1 MKNTITQVGGQSARL
16 ALVAAGTLL
25 LQAPGSAAVAQVLAS
40 AQPLQGPAAPAA
52 PTLLLRQVLRQW
64 EKQHRSIIAYDSDLV
79 GDKRVAMP
87 SETGTL
93 DEKLARTLAG
103 LGLSFKRLHSGNYL
117 VTAAGAGS
125 APAVVQDI
133 AVAGRVVDAKGG
145 GLPGVTVLVKGTT
158 IGAST
163 GPNGEFSL
171 RVPAGSTL
179 VFSSVG
185 FAQQEV
191 PVTGPTTTLNIT
203 LADDA
208 KELADVVV
216 VGYGTQRRE
225 DVTGAVASV
234 KAEDIRTQGSNTVQ
248 KSLQGRI
255 AGVQIESSGGN
266 PGSGV
271 RVVIRGA
278 GSLNNNNP
286 LYIVDGVQVDDINNL
301 QPTDIA
307 SFNVL
312 KDASAAAIYGSR
324 AANGVVLITTKG
336 GKKGE
341 NRFDLNAYY
350 GLQTIAK
357 KIDVLNASQWATV
370 SNAAHDN
377 AGLPRLDLA
386 KNPETLG
393 AGTDWQKEI
402 YRTAPMQNYT
412 LGTSGG
418 SENFTYNLSGG
429 YLDQQGIVKN
439 TDYNR
444 WNLRVKSDF
453 TKGRVRLGETV
464 ILTRE
469 YWRSMAGGW
478 GGQGGNPVG
487 SALKMIPVFQV
498 YDPTA
503 IGGYGGAYGPV
514 VNVANPV
521 AQLNLEVPETR
532 TTTAILNGFA
542 EVSLF
547 KGLKYRLNLGYTAA
561 YGSYNDYIYPYQVG
575 ALFNNADADLAQ
587 NKSERSYF
595 LQEHTV
601 AYDRTFGKHTL
612 QALAGYTYQDTKYNI
627 LSGSKSGMPTGIAVL
642 DAGTTNIASG
652 GYAYESVLLSYLG
665 RLVYAYND
673 RYVLTGTFRR
683 DGSSRFGPAYKYGN
697 FPSIA
702 LAWNIVNEP
711 FFEPAQRVV
720 SNLKVRAS
728 YGVLG
733 NQEIPDY
740 RYVPLITPNTNYV
753 IGQTQQLW
761 SGAIQTAFAT
771 PDIKWETSKT
781 FNVGADLGFFQN
793 KLNLTADYFIRRN
806 SDILLQVP
814 IPLSSGASGTSPYIN
829 AGQITNKG
837 IEAALTYNNQV
848 GEFTYQ
854 LTSTFTAIDNVVDFL
869 GTGTQQISGGQPT
882 HHGASATITQAGGPV
897 GAFYLI
903 KTDGIFNS
911 QDEINAYT
919 HDGKLIQP
927 GAKPG
932 DVKFVDYNNDGTISQ
947 DDRQYCG
954 SPTPTFTYGFGS
966 NAAWRNFDLSFFF
979 QGTYGN
985 KIYNGAR
992 EDLEGMNLE
1001 FNYSPATL
1009 NAWTPTNHTNFP
1021 RAVINDPNLNSQT
1034 SDRFLESGS
1043 YLRLRTLQVGYTLP
1057 KGVLSAVKLASCRFY
1072 LSFDNLLTITKY
1084 TGFNPDLGR
1093 YNAGA
1098 AGGGILDRGVDFP
1111 HVAYPLARTS
1121 LLGVQVSF

>member
-1 MKNTITQVGGQSARL
+1 MTNSSLLNFL
-16 ALVAAGTLL
+16 ALLL
-25 LQAPGSAAVAQVLAS
+25 VCAPKTDAS
-40 AQPLQGPAAPAA
+40 AAPAA
-52 PTLLLRQVLRQW
+52 
-64 EKQHRSIIAYDSDLV
+64 KI
-79 GDKRVAMP
+79 
-87 SETGTL
+87 
-93 DEKLARTLAG
+93 
-103 LGLSFKRLHSGNYL
+103 LGLNFGTAN
-117 VTAAGAGS
+117 AAGQKKSSTTQSIATFVDGS
-125 APAVVQDI
+125 YNDCGAEAPVPIKGKVVGPNNEGI
-133 AVAGRVVDAKGG
+133 
-145 GLPGVTVLVKGTT
+145 PGATIVVKGTT
-158 IGAST
+158 LGTTSDAEGS
-163 GPNGEFSL
+163 FSL
-171 RVPAGSTL
+171 SVPDGNATL
-179 VFSSVG
+179 VVSSIG
-185 FAQQEV
+185 FANQEV
-191 PVTGPTTTLNIT
+191 AVNGRTDLTIT
-203 LADDA
+203 LQNDVKALS
-208 KELADVVV
+208 EVVV

-225 DVTGAVASV
+225 DVTGAISSI
-234 KAEDIRTQGSNTVQ
+234 KADDIRTQGSNTVQ

-255 AGVQIESSGGN
+255 AGVQIESSGGD

-286 LYIVDGVQVDDINNL
+286 LYIVDGVQVENINNL

-307 SFNVL
+307 SFDVL

-341 NRFDLNAYY
+341 NRVNFDAYY
-350 GLQTIAK
+350 GAQQIAK
-357 KIDVLNASQWATV
+357 KVDVLNASQWATV

-377 AGLPRLDLA
+377 AGLPRLDIA
-386 KNPETLG
+386 QNPESLG

-402 YRTAPMQNYT
+402 YRTAPMQSYT
-412 LGTSGG
+412 LGASGG
-418 SENFTYNLSGG
+418 GDNFTYSLSGG
-429 YLDQQGIVKN
+429 YLDQQGIVKK
-439 TDYNR
+439 TDYDR
-444 WNLRVKSDF
+444 WNLRLKSDF
-453 TKGRVRLGETV
+453 TKGRVRIGETI

-469 YWRSMAGGW
+469 YWRGMAGGW

-503 IGGYGGAYGPV
+503 VGGYSGASGPV

-532 TTTAILNGFA
+532 STTAIINGFA
-542 EVSLF
+542 EVSLV
-547 KGLKYRLNLGYTAA
+547 KGLKYRLNLGYTGT
-561 YGSYNDYIYPYQVG
+561 YGSYNDYIYPYKVG
-575 ALFNNADADLAQ
+575 ALFNNADADLSQ
-587 NKSERSYF
+587 NKSERNYF
-595 LQEHTV
+595 LQEHTLN
-601 AYDRTFGKHTL
+601 YSKEFGKHNL
-612 QALAGYTYQDTKYNI
+612 QALVGYTYQDTKYNI
-627 LSGSKSGMPTGIAVL
+627 LSGSKSGMPTGIQVL
-642 DAGTTNIASG
+642 DAGTTNISSG
-652 GYAYESVLLSYLG
+652 GYANESVLISYLG
-665 RLVYAYND
+665 RLVYSFDN

-702 LAWNIVNEP
+702 LAWNVVNES
-711 FFEPAQRVV
+711 FFQPLQNVV
-720 SNLKVRAS
+720 TNLKIRSS
-728 YGVLG
+728 YGILG

-740 RYVPLITPNTNYV
+740 RYVPLISSNANYV
-753 IGQTQQLW
+753 IGQTQQIW

-771 PDIKWETSKT
+771 PGIKWETSKT
-781 FNVGADLGFFQN
+781 FDIGTDWGFFEN

-814 IPLSSGASGTSPYIN
+814 IPLSTGASGSSPYIN

-837 IEAALTYNNQV
+837 VEAALRYNNKV
-848 GEFTYQ
+848 GEFNYQ
-854 LTSTFTAIDNVVDFL
+854 VTGTFTAIKNRVDFL

-903 KTDGIFNS
+903 KTAGIFNS
-911 QDEINAYT
+911 QDEINAYNVE
-919 HDGKLIQP
+919 GKLIQP
-927 GAKPG
+927 SAKPG

-954 SPTPTFTYGFGS
+954 SPTPKFSYGFGS
-966 NAAWRNFDLSFFF
+966 NASWRNFDLSFFF

-1009 NAWTPTNHTNFP
+1009 NAWTPDNHTNFP

-1034 SDRFLESGS
+1034 SDRFLENGS
-1043 YLRLRTLQVGYTLP
+1043 YLRMRTLQLGYTLP
-1057 KGVLSAVKLASCRFY
+1057 KGVLSAAKINSFRVY
-1072 LSFDNLLTITKY
+1072 LSFDNLFTITKY

-1098 AGGGILDRGVDFP
+1098 VGGGILDRGVDFP

>member
-1 MKNTITQVGGQSARL
+1 MVTQSFVDNYLL
-16 ALVAAGTLL
+16 ANAYAA
-25 LQAPGSAAVAQVLAS
+25 QAPLPV
-40 AQPLQGPAAPAA
+40 
-52 PTLLLRQVLRQW
+52 
-64 EKQHRSIIAYDSDLV
+64 K
-79 GDKRVAMP
+79 
-87 SETGTL
+87 
-93 DEKLARTLAG
+93 
-103 LGLSFKRLHSGNYL
+103 
-117 VTAAGAGS
+117 
-125 APAVVQDI
+125 
-133 AVAGRVVDAKGG
+133 GRVVGPNNESI
-145 GLPGVTVLVKGTT
+145 PGATVVVKGTT
-158 IGAST
+158 LGTTSDES
-163 GPNGEFSL
+163 GNFSL
-171 RVPAGSTL
+171 NLPDGNATL
-179 VFSSVG
+179 VISSIG
-185 FAQQEV
+185 FATQEIAV
-191 PVTGPTTTLNIT
+191 NGRATLTISLQNDVKA
-203 LADDA
+203 LN
-208 KELADVVV
+208 DVVV

-225 DVTGAVASV
+225 DVTGAISSI

-248 KSLQGRI
+248 KSLQGRV
-255 AGVQIESSGGN
+255 AGVQIESSGGD

-286 LYIVDGVQVDDINNL
+286 LYIVDGVQVDNINNL

-307 SFNVL
+307 SFDVL

-324 AANGVVLITTKG
+324 AANGVILITTKG

-341 NRFDLNAYY
+341 NRLDFNAYY
-350 GLQTIAK
+350 GVQQQAK

-377 AGLPRLDLA
+377 AGLPRLDIA

-412 LGTSGG
+412 LGASGG
-418 SENFTYNLSGG
+418 SDNFTYSLSGG
-429 YLDQQGIVKN
+429 YLDQQGIVKK
-439 TDYNR
+439 TDYDR
-444 WNLRVKSDF
+444 WNLRLKTDF
-453 TKGRVRLGETV
+453 TKGRVRIGETI

-469 YWRSMAGGW
+469 YWRGMAGGW

-503 IGGYGGAYGPV
+503 VGGYGGAYGPV
-514 VNVANPV
+514 TNIANPV

-532 TTTAILNGFA
+532 STTAILNGFA
-542 EVSLF
+542 EVSIVD
-547 KGLKYRLNLGYTAA
+547 GLKYRLNLGYTSTF
-561 YGSYNDYIYPYQVG
+561 GSYSDYAYPYTVG
-575 ALFNNADADLAQ
+575 TLFNNADPDLAQ
-587 NKSERSYF
+587 NKSERNYF
-595 LQEHTV
+595 LQEHTLNYSKV
-601 AYDRTFGKHTL
+601 FGKHNV
-612 QALAGYTYQDTKYNI
+612 QALVGYTYQDTKYNA
-627 LSGSKSGMPTGIAVL
+627 LSGSKSGMPNGIQVL

-665 RLVYAYND
+665 RLVYSYDN
-673 RYVLTGTFRR
+673 RYVVTGTFRR

-697 FPSIA
+697 FPSVA
-702 LAWNIVNEP
+702 LAWNVVNES
-711 FFEPAQRVV
+711 FFKPLEGVIT
-720 SNLKVRAS
+720 NLKIRGS
-728 YGVLG
+728 YGILG

-740 RYVPLITPNTNYV
+740 RYVPLISANTNYV

-761 SGAIQTAFAT
+761 PGAIQTAFAT

-781 FNVGADLGFFQN
+781 FDIGTDWGFLDN
-793 KLNLTADYFIRRN
+793 KLNLTADYFVRRN

-837 IEAALTYNNQV
+837 IETALTYNNKV
-848 GEFTYQ
+848 GEFNYQ
-854 LTSTFTAIDNVVDFL
+854 LTGTFTAIQNNVDFL

-903 KTDGIFNS
+903 KTAGIFNS
-911 QDEINAYT
+911 QDEINAYNV
-919 HDGKLIQP
+919 DGKLVQP

-932 DVKFVDYNNDGTISQ
+932 DVKFVDANGDGQIDQ
-947 DDRQYCG
+947 NDRQYCG
-954 SPTPTFTYGFGS
+954 SPTPKFTYGFGS
-966 NAAWRNFDLSFFF
+966 NASWRSFDLSFFF

-992 EDLEGMNLE
+992 EDLESMSVE
-1001 FNYSPATL
+1001 ANYSPATL
-1009 NAWTPTNHTNFP
+1009 NAWTPDHHTDFP
-1021 RAVINDPNLNSQT
+1021 RAVINDPNLNAQT

-1043 YLRLRTLQVGYTLP
+1043 YLRLRTLQLGYTLS
-1057 KGVLSAVKLASCRFY
+1057 KGVLSAIKLNSCRFY
-1072 LSFDNLLTITKY
+1072 ISFDNLFTITKY

-1098 AGGGILDRGVDFP
+1098 TGGGILDRGVDFP

>member
-1 MKNTITQVGGQSARL
+1 MANFSLFKLSPLLL
-16 ALVAAGTLL
+16 ACAANAAQAAAGGTPISTRSGWSVVRYPRNEKNSLNTQSFASTINGYANDCAEL
-25 LQAPGSAAVAQVLAS
+25 APLPIKGKVVG
-40 AQPLQGPAAPAA
+40 PDNQGIP
-52 PTLLLRQVLRQW
+52 
-64 EKQHRSIIAYDSDLV
+64 
-79 GDKRVAMP
+79 
-87 SETGTL
+87 
-93 DEKLARTLAG
+93 
-103 LGLSFKRLHSGNYL
+103 
-117 VTAAGAGS
+117 GAT
-125 APAVVQDI
+125 VV
-133 AVAGRVVDAKGG
+133 
-145 GLPGVTVLVKGTT
+145 VKGTT
-158 IGAST
+158 QGTTSDAD
-163 GPNGEFSL
+163 GNFSL
-171 RVPAGSTL
+171 NLPDGNATL
-179 VFSSVG
+179 VVSSIG
-185 FAQQEV
+185 FVNQEIAV
-191 PVTGPTTTLNIT
+191 NGRATIAIT
-203 LADDA
+203 LQN
-208 KELADVVV
+208 DVQALSEAVV

-225 DVTGAVASV
+225 DVTGAVSSI

-271 RVVIRGA
+271 RVVVRGA

-324 AANGVVLITTKG
+324 AANGVVIITTKG

-341 NRFDLNAYY
+341 SRIDVNAYY
-350 GLQTIAK
+350 GVQTIAK

-377 AGLPRLDLA
+377 AGLPRLDIA
-386 KNPETLG
+386 KNPESLG

-418 SENFTYNLSGG
+418 GDNYTFSLSGG
-429 YLDQQGIVKN
+429 YLDQQGIVKK
-439 TDYNR
+439 TDYDR
-444 WNLRVKSDF
+444 WNLRLKSEY
-453 TKGRVRLGETV
+453 TKGRVKLGETV

-469 YWRSMAGGW
+469 YWRGMAGGW

-487 SALKMIPVFQV
+487 SALKMIPVFGV

-503 IGGYGGAYGPV
+503 VGGYSGASGPV

-532 TTTAILNGFA
+532 TTTAILNGYA
-542 EVSLF
+542 EVLIVD
-547 KGLKYRLNLGYTAA
+547 GLKYRLNLGYTNT
-561 YGSYNDYIYPYQVG
+561 YGSYNDYIFPYTVG
-575 ALFNNADADLAQ
+575 ALFNNADADLSQ
-587 NKSERSYF
+587 NKSEQTLF
-595 LQEHTV
+595 LQEHLLNYSKV
-601 AYDRTFGKHTL
+601 FGKHNI
-612 QALAGYTYQDTKYNI
+612 QALVGYTYQDRKYNI
-627 LSGSKSGMPTGIAVL
+627 LSGSKSGMPTGIGVL

-652 GYAYESVLLSYLG
+652 GFANESALISYLG
-665 RLVYAYND
+665 RLVYSYND
-673 RYVLTGTFRR
+673 RYVLTGTFRS
-683 DGSSRFGPAYKYGN
+683 DGSSRFGPQYKYGN

-702 LAWNIVNEP
+702 FAWNALNEK
-711 FFEPAQRVV
+711 FFQSIQGAVT
-720 SNLKVRAS
+720 SLKIRAS
-728 YGVLG
+728 YGILG
-733 NQEIPDY
+733 NQELRDY
-740 RYVPLITPNTNYV
+740 SYTPLISSNTNYV
-753 IGQTQQLW
+753 IGAGQQLW
-761 SGAIQTAFAT
+761 PGAIQTAFAT
-771 PDIKWETSKT
+771 PDIRWETSKT
-781 FNVGADLGFFQN
+781 FNVGTDLGFFDN
-793 KLNLTADYFIRRN
+793 KLALTVDYFIRRN

-814 IPLSSGASGTSPYIN
+814 IPLSTGASGTSPYIN

-837 IEAALTYNNQV
+837 VEAALTYNNKV
-848 GEFTYQ
+848 GEFNYQ
-854 LTSTFTAIDNVVDFL
+854 FTGTFTAINNNVDFL

-897 GAFYLI
+897 GAFFLI
-903 KTDGIFNS
+903 KTAGIFNS

-919 HDGKLIQP
+919 HDGNLIQP
-927 GAKPG
+927 SAKPG
-932 DVKFVDYNNDGTISQ
+932 DVKFVDANGDGIISQ

-954 SPTPTFTYGFGS
+954 SPTPKFTYGFGTNTS
-966 NAAWRNFDLSFFF
+966 WRNLDLSFFF
-979 QGTYGN
+979 QGTQGN
-985 KIYNGAR
+985 KIYNGTR

-1009 NAWTPTNHTNFP
+1009 NAWTPSNHTDFP

-1043 YLRLRTLQVGYTLP
+1043 YLRLRTLQVGFTLP
-1057 KGVLSAVKLASCRFY
+1057 KGVLDAAKIASCRVY
-1072 LSFDNLLTITKY
+1072 VSFDNLFTITKY

-1121 LLGVQVSF
+1121 LLGVQLSF